1 MYPCKMVLKLQF
13 ISFFSRNRNA
23 MENHANT
30 ASSSTVAASAAPS
43 GGGGSNSNAQTS
55 TGVMNQN
62 ELTSQKVPFIY
73 YVKHF

>member
-1 MYPCKMVLKLQF
+1 
-13 ISFFSRNRNA
+13 

-73 YVKHF
+73 YVSTYIAQNSI